1 MPSQKCSVNLCYL
14 QVTTGIQL
22 QIAVVKDVLLFVPQV
37 WDQLVALIIRYVKLA
52 LQLAAVR

>member
-1 MPSQKCSVNLCYL
+1 MNLCYL